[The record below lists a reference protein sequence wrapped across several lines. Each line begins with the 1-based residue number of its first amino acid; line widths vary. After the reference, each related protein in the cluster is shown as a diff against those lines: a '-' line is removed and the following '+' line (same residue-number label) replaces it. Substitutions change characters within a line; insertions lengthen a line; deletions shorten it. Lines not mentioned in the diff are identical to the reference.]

1 MPTIPASQLQVNVS
15 VTGTSPDATLIIT
28 SDRPLQIG
36 TYVFQLEVVDT
47 AGNRSQPVLAR
58 VAVVDR
64 TAPTAIISAPR
75 EVPFNTEF
83 TLSGIE
89 SRDAGG
95 GTIAQYIWTLL
106 QS

>member
-15 VTGTSPDATLIIT
+15 VTGAAPDATLVIRM
-28 SDRPLQIG
+28 DQPLAIG
-36 TYVFQLEVVDT
+36 TYVFQLEAVDS

-58 VAVVDR
+58 VAIVDR

-95 GTIAQYIWTLL
+95 GTIAQYIWTML
-106 QS
+106 QP

>member
-1 MPTIPASQLQVNVS
+1 MPTMPASKLQVNVS
-15 VTGTSPDATLIIT
+15 VTGTAPDATLIIT
-28 SDRPLQIG
+28 PDKPLAIG
-36 TYVFQLEVVDT
+36 TYVFQLEVVDS

-75 EVPFNTEF
+75 EVPHNSEF

-89 SRDAGG
+89 SRDVGG
-95 GTIAQYIWTLL
+95 SEIAQFVWTLL